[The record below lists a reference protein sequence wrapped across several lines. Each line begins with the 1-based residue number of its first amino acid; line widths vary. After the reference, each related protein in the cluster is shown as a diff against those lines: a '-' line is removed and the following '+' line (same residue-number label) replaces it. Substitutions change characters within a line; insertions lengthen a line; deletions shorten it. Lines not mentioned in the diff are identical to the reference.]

1 MATFTVTTTITGT
14 VNGRSISATNTFTI
28 ADIVHVVEDASEFTC
43 ASNQSNTQYSI
54 MNKSTSSTYR
64 RGLYDENGPALMAFA
79 VTNAGGVARLHHDHD
94 AGDGSSYTFHTGGLP
109 SLFHHSGTF
118 DGSVNGDG
126 GPTIP
131 DPTGNV
137 TAYGVQPV
145 TSVGIRAFALL
156 KAVS

>member
-1 MATFTVTTTITGT
+1 MATFTVTTTVTGT

-43 ASNQSNTQYSI
+43 AVGTGNSLVPI
-54 MNKSTSSTYR
+54 MNNSASSTYR
-64 RGLYDENGPALMAFA
+64 RGLYAENGPALMAFA

-137 TAYGVQPV
+137 TTYGVQPV
-145 TSVGIRAFALL
+145 TSVGVRAFALL